1 MLLKRKKNIHTHAY
15 IHLTCWLNN
24 CNEKKKQK
32 NPYKK
37 RESLKTTFPKNLKV
51 NKKKEKNNNSK
62 SMILTDSLF

>member
-24 CNEKKKQK
+24 CNEKKQK

-51 NKKKEKNNNSK
+51 NKKEKNNNSK